1 MQKCNTCGDLI
12 NPEDQR
18 VSLEGTHWHAT
29 DACFA
34 CAVCFVPLIGRKMT
48 RNRETGLVLCSSACN
63 RKVVEQGSKG
73 GKSTDAVH
81 SNAGFVSQST
91 LV

>member
-1 MQKCNTCGDLI
+1 MI

-29 DACFA
+29 SQCFA
-34 CAVCFVPLIGRKMT
+34 CAVCFVSLIGRKMT
-48 RNRETGLVLCSSACN
+48 RKNDTVLCSSACF
-63 RKVVEQGSKG
+63 RKLTDNKSNKINSVADGAHDRAG
-73 GKSTDAVH
+73 GIVI
-81 SNAGFVSQST
+81 SQHST